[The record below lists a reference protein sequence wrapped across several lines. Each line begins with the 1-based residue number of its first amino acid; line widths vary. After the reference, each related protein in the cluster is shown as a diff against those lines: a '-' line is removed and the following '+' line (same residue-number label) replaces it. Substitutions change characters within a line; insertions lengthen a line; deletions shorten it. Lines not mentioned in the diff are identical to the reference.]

1 MMISKNI
8 VKPCFW
14 IILSLSLFSV
24 KADDHSA
31 SLDFSEFHYFN
42 VTNPLGFV
50 SALDKHYASDCAA
63 KWQAKSGANV
73 SLWQISGSDVTH
85 MIYVSYTGYEKMEV
99 GRDLFS
105 SCPETAEMLTT
116 MNEVTNPDDYHNVIF
131 EGVISRNPPKG
142 IQKFYA
148 KFDINIES
156 GKESS
161 YVEAWLDL
169 MEDRAEQLDSTHYGI
184 NRVPFGNGFSTHY
197 VYFGGDSLAGLMA
210 NVKST
215 LSSKKYLEF
224 VEEVGEIRE
233 LNNTMLVQ
241 FVKAFPARRK

>member
-1 MMISKNI
+1 MISKNI
-8 VKPCFW
+8 FKICFC
-14 IILSLSLFSV
+14 ILVPLSFVGV
-24 KADDHSA
+24 KADDHVT

-42 VTNPLGFV
+42 VTNPMGFV

-63 KWQAKSGANV
+63 EWQAKSGANV

-85 MIYVSYTGYEKMEV
+85 MVYVGYTNYEKMEI

-105 SCPETAEMLTT
+105 SCPESAEMLTT
-116 MNEVTNPDDYHNVIF
+116 MNTVTNPDDYHNVIF
-131 EGVISRNPPKG
+131 EGVISRNPPEG
-142 IQKFYA
+142 IHKFYA

-156 GKESS
+156 GMESR
-161 YVEAWLDL
+161 YAEAWLDL
-169 MEDRAEQLDSTHYGI
+169 MEDRAEQLGDSHYGI

-197 VYFGGDSLAGLMA
+197 VYFGGDSLPRLMA

-215 LSSKKYLEF
+215 LGSKKYREF
-224 VEEVGEIRE
+224 VEEVGDIRE
-233 LNNTMLVQ
+233 LNNTTLAQ

>member
-24 KADDHSA
+24 KADDHST

-50 SALDKHYASDCAA
+50 MHLTNTMLQIVPQNGKPNR
-63 KWQAKSGANV
+63 ANV
-73 SLWQISGSDVTH
+73 SLWQISGSGVTH
-85 MIYVSYTGYEKMEV
+85 MIYVGYTGYEKMEV

-142 IQKFYA
+142 IKKFYA

-156 GKESS
+156 GKEST
-161 YVEAWLDL
+161 YVEAWSDL
-169 MEDRAEQLDSTHYGI
+169 MEDRAEQLDNTHYGI

-224 VEEVGEIRE
+224 VEEVGDIRE